1 MKYLIQKAKNL
12 NQNIFPSI
20 NFIFLSEEEKV
31 QYFKN
36 NNLNEKSFTL
46 NNFIF
51 PQNVTI
57 NNNTYINSN
66 QINNNN
72 ILFLRSNSIH
82 KSNMNNFINEEKSK
96 FFSTNNL
103 IEININN
110 SILPKDLYKIF
121 KNSYKHILYAKP
133 YFIPLKNINLQKLEY
148 EYFIDDLTKNGID
161 IHTLLND
168 CLDPINNVLN
178 SSKD

>member
-1 MKYLIQKAKNL
+1 
-12 NQNIFPSI
+12 
-20 NFIFLSEEEKV
+20 
-31 QYFKN
+31 
-36 NNLNEKSFTL
+36 
-46 NNFIF
+46 
-51 PQNVTI
+51 
-57 NNNTYINSN
+57 
-66 QINNNN
+66 
-72 ILFLRSNSIH
+72 
-82 KSNMNNFINEEKSK
+82 MNNFINEEKSK